1 MGILEKIQEVE
12 REIARTQKNKGVSLK
27 GSICV
32 ELYKTNNVVIQHYI
46 IHSKQSTCLGLYAV
60 LLLFIVMNVSCQN
73 CHKY

>member
-32 ELYKTNNVVIQHYI
+32 ELYKTNNVVIQHYFNI
-46 IHSKQSTCLGLYAV
+46 GSQLVNSCM
-60 LLLFIVMNVSCQN
+60 LFC
-73 CHKY
+73 